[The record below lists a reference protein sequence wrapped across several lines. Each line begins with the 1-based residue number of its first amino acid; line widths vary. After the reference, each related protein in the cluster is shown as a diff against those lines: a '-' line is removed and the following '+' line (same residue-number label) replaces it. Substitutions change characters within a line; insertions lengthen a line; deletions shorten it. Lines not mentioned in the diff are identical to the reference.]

1 MKITINLDEEKNQME
16 TNIDKPV
23 RIDDLMTIF
32 FTLQLDLMNNFIK
45 QIADSGAPEEHIKA
59 VKEDLYDKYN
69 AGASNLLYLFIPDQ
83 ELRPDLTVEAMK
95 EAEDRYMYN
104 QLNRKARREVDK
116 KTHNQTKVLKFPT
129 QKDIDQHISQE

>member
-45 QIADSGAPEEHIKA
+45 QMSDSGAPEEHIKA
-59 VKEDLYDKYN
+59 IKEDLYDKYN
-69 AGASNLLYLFIPDQ
+69 AGASNLLYLFIPDK

-104 QLNRKARREVDK
+104 QLNRKSRREVDK
-116 KTHNQTKVLKFPT
+116 KTKGESKILRFP
-129 QKDIDQHISQE
+129 DNHIPHVD